1 MTPFMDQL
9 VAAIRRERLAQRLT
23 LSELARRSDVS
34 KSYLHSLEDGRVQA
48 IGIETLRKIAAGLG
62 VTVRAL
68 TGEIERIPN
77 RDA

>member
-1 MTPFMDQL
+1 MTPFMSQL

-23 LSELARRSDVS
+23 LSELARRADVS

-48 IGIETLRKIAAGLG
+48 IGIETLVKVATGLG

-68 TGEIERIPN
+68 TEEIERHMD
-77 RDA
+77 RES